1 MESLELYSDAVMQYE
16 DEKLLAAGR
25 KLIPIDEL
33 TQKASETLLKMQ
45 EAMETTSEVTTKS
58 PAKEP
63 CIRDLILV
71 ELVNWF
77 KTEFFEWVNCLH
89 CKVCGSEES
98 KIRRS
103 DTEGDVRVEVGVCC
117 GQETKF
123 YRYNDVAHLLISRKG
138 RCGEY
143 ANCFTFLCRCMDYDA
158 RIVHPLFDHVWT
170 EVNIIKIRTSRKI
183 SVG

>member
-77 KTEFFEWVNCLH
+77 KTEFFEWVNCLP

-183 SVG
+183 SIG